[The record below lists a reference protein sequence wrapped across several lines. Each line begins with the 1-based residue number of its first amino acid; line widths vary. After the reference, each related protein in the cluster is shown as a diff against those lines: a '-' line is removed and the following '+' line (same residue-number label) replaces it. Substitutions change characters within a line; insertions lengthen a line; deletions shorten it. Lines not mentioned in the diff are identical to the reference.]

1 VVLYLNAAYFKE
13 EQLKQHIEGKR
24 HKKMESIKEERENCA
39 SRSIFVSG
47 IKKDTFVK
55 QIEEYFAQFGKI
67 NKIIQ
72 DQEKVF

>member
-1 VVLYLNAAYFKE
+1 
-13 EQLKQHIEGKR
+13 
-24 HKKMESIKEERENCA
+24 MESIKEERENCA

-55 QIEEYFAQFGKI
+55 QIEEYFAKFGKI

-72 DQEKVF
+72 DQEKVFLISCPFITKNILGV